1 MSVAEQALAQEP
13 TMRLAPKTAPRPRF
27 RVLRQALLAL
37 DGAALIS
44 AWGLAYSLGPAAAGG
59 EITIL
64 FRVACVTAVSFFLL
78 ATERLYQARVCSSRL
93 VESSRL
99 ARTAAVSAAAGLLI
113 LWVTGGPASP
123 GTAVL
128 GGGLSF
134 ALLSGGRGFYDAWLR
149 AERARGRFLRQVVVI
164 GWAEEEVGRVLELLR
179 HHPELGYRVSGLA
192 GRRGAALDHDVPWLG
207 FPQDAVRAAA
217 ACGAGGVVVVQQGGP
232 PDELNELLRDLLA
245 HGLHVQLSSGLW
257 RIDHRRLR
265 VTPLAHEPF
274 LYLEPPALSG
284 HQLLVKRVLDL
295 VLASAVLVL
304 AIPLLLLAALA
315 IKLGDGGPILFRQL
329 RVGRQGRM
337 FTLLKFRTMVV
348 DAEARQGAL
357 AASNQR
363 QGPLFKL
370 DTDPRV
376 TRVGRFL
383 RATSLDELPQLLN
396 VLHGSM
402 SLVGPRPALPEEV
415 AHFDDDLLDRH
426 RVPPGVTGLW
436 QLEAREN
443 SSFYAYRHLDLH
455 YVENWSCAL
464 DLVVLGATLPAVM
477 ARAVRSLFRQTATSS
492 EVR

>member
-1 MSVAEQALAQEP
+1 MSVAEQALRQEP
-13 TMRLAPKTAPRPRF
+13 TVRVAPRTAPRARSH
-27 RVLRQALLAL
+27 VLRQALLAL

-44 AWGLAYSLGPAAAGG
+44 AWGLAYTLGPSASGG

-64 FRVACVTAVSFFLL
+64 FRVACVTAVSFVLL

-93 VESSRL
+93 VEASRL

-113 LWVTGGPASP
+113 LRLTGGPVSP
-123 GTAVL
+123 GTALL

-149 AERARGRFLRQVVVI
+149 AERARGRFLRKVLVI
-164 GWAEEEVGRVLELLR
+164 GWAEEEVGRVLELLQ
-179 HHPELGYRVSGLA
+179 HHPELGYQVCGVA
-192 GRRGAALDHDVPWLG
+192 GTARSAADHDVPWLG
-207 FPQDAVRAAA
+207 LAEGAVRAAA
-217 ACGAGGVVVVQQGGP
+217 ACGAGGVLVVQQGGP

-265 VTPLAHEPF
+265 VMPVAHEPF
-274 LYLEPPALSG
+274 LYLEPPALNRR
-284 HQLLVKRVLDL
+284 QLLVKRALDL
-295 VLASAVLVL
+295 VVASAVLVL
-304 AIPLLLLAALA
+304 AIPLLVLAALA
-315 IKLGDGGPILFRQL
+315 VKLGDGGPILFRQL
-329 RVGRQGRM
+329 RVGCGGRP
-337 FTLLKFRTMVV
+337 FTLLKFRTMVI
-348 DAEARQGAL
+348 DAEARQDALGAG
-357 AASNQR
+357 NQR

-370 DTDPRV
+370 DADPRV
-376 TRVGRFL
+376 TAVGRFL

-396 VLHGSM
+396 VLQGSM

-415 AHFDDDLLDRH
+415 ARFDDDLLDRH

-443 SSFYAYRHLDLH
+443 ASFYAYRHLDLH

-464 DLVVLGATLPAVM
+464 DLVVLGATLPAVL
-477 ARAVRSLFRQTATSS
+477 ARAVRSLFRPAVIDS
-492 EVR
+492 EAR